1 MSGGILPPLA
11 VEYARALPREF
22 DEQPDE
28 HMPQHFAGIRV
39 GMGVLVVKPPDLEI
53 NPAVRVDQVQQ
64 IVAERLLRPEI
75 RAEDRK
81 EAVVVVEP
89 GEVVF
94 DRFLQEQ
101 DVAEFNRPV
110 EREVG
115 QVVRMVQADEAGTE
129 RILPVV
135 DLQQAGSV
143 DDVQNFPE
151 LPPVQRLRRVEVGGR
166 MDVVLHD
173 DRQIVLEIIRR
184 AVESARNVCHGIII
198 CRRVSLFQSAFM
210 VNRQNFRLYAELCSN
225 TQSGRELL

>member
-1 MSGGILPPLA
+1 
-11 VEYARALPREF
+11 
-22 DEQPDE
+22 
-28 HMPQHFAGIRV
+28 MPQHFAGIRI

-101 DVAEFNRPV
+101 DVAELNRPV

-173 DRQIVLEIIRR
+173 
-184 AVESARNVCHGIII
+184 
-198 CRRVSLFQSAFM
+198 
-210 VNRQNFRLYAELCSN
+210 
-225 TQSGRELL
+225 